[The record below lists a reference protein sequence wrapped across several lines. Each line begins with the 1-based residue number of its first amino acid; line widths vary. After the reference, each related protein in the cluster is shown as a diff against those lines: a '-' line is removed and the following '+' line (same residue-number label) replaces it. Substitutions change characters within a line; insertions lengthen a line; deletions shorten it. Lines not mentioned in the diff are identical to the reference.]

1 MTQAHVLSAM
11 PEPRRAI
18 LTALKGGGPLS
29 MADLAEQIGISYEAI
44 RQQMSQLVL
53 EGWVSRKL
61 DRGSST
67 PGRPRSL
74 YHLTSAGDHLFPKE
88 YDDLAVAL
96 IDAASERLG
105 GEAVRSLLAE
115 VTRRKVEAW
124 EPLLKGKSIEERLE
138 ALQDVY
144 LEEDP
149 FTQVE
154 RNGDGALRLVE
165 RNCPFLSV
173 AERRPALC
181 SVTVS
186 VLRRLLGVEVIRR
199 ERFQN
204 GDGRCVF
211 QVFPDR
217 PVTPDDESFDWE
229 PEPGEG
235 NAAVRSGSETDS

>member
-1 MTQAHVLSAM
+1 MTQTRVLSAL

-53 EGWVSRKL
+53 EGWVARKL

-124 EPLLKGKSIEERLE
+124 EPLLRGRSVEERLE
-138 ALQDVY
+138 ALKDVY

-149 FTQVE
+149 FTHVE
-154 RNGDGALRLVE
+154 RNGDDGLRLVE

-186 VLRRLLGVEVIRR
+186 VLRRLLGVEVVRR
-199 ERFQN
+199 ERFQS

-217 PVTPDDESFDWE
+217 PVGPEDEGFDWE
-229 PEPGEG
+229 PEPE
-235 NAAVRSGSETDS
+235 VETDS